1 MALAG
6 LTVVLHVGISFIRVH
21 EPALAARVKHVI
33 CFRLKS
39 CAEANASQLIHL
51 TQTE

>member
-21 EPALAARVKHVI
+21 EPALAARVKRVI